1 MVVEFCPNVQNMEK
15 VELRSAWKVE
25 DFGVERRKNQVAIRE
40 AYRSYQ
46 NSSKLH
52 QRMRGGQRHA

>member
-1 MVVEFCPNVQNMEK
+1 MVVEFCPN
-15 VELRSAWKVE
+15 WKVE

-46 NSSKLH
+46 NSYKLH
-52 QRMRGGQRHA
+52 QCMRGGQRHA